1 MPQQQPPHPNPPM
14 VHCINIS
21 GTLGSLKVRP
31 PNVAHQGGALIGAP
45 LVGQEQ
51 EGQRPRLNNPV
62 RLLRRLLLLLVV
74 VVGIPGQEGNAA
86 AGRLARLCAR
96 RRMIDC
102 LTLICVHACRAL
114 GR

>member
-1 MPQQQPPHPNPPM
+1 M
-14 VHCINIS
+14 
-21 GTLGSLKVRP
+21 
-31 PNVAHQGGALIGAP
+31 AHQGGALIGAP

-51 EGQRPRLNNPV
+51 EGQRPRLDNPV
-62 RLLRRLLLLLVV
+62 RLLRRLLVVVV

-86 AGRLARLCAR
+86 ADRLARLCAR

-102 LTLICVHACRAL
+102 LTLICVHACTAL